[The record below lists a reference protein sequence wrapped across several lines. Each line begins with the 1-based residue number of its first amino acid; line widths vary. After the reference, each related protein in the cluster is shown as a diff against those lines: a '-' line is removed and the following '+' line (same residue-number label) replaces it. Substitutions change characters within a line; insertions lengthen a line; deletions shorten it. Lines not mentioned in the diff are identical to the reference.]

1 MITGGKFAGRG
12 SCAVQPGASV
22 VPQASSSTALASA
35 VSTTG
40 GESPPATSG
49 LMRTL
54 KLATYFAL
62 WYALNVG
69 YNIYNKVRK
78 FYSSGLG
85 GYSD

>member
-1 MITGGKFAGRG
+1 
-12 SCAVQPGASV
+12 
-22 VPQASSSTALASA
+22 
-35 VSTTG
+35 
-40 GESPPATSG
+40 
-49 LMRTL
+49 MRTL

-85 GYSD
+85 GYSLIDSHSLTPHSLRG